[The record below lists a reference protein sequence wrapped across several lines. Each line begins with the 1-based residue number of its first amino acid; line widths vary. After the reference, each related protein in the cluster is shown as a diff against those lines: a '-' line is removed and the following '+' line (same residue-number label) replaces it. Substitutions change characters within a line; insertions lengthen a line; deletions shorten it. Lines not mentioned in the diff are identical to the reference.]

1 MGKINCILL
10 NLHYDYSMKLKCND
24 INGLHILIALLQDS
38 MLCLD
43 WIINDTNNNILSIS
57 INRIG
62 WEFNILHRVK
72 SQLIIHDVINI
83 YTNINTKNNL
93 ILFSIDYII
102 YEKNILKIHLSYGF
116 IIYISIKNI
125 NIYLSNISEYV
136 FLNSTPRFC
145 KYILYSKD
153 KYNEL

>member
-1 MGKINCILL
+1 
-10 NLHYDYSMKLKCND
+10 MKLKCND

-125 NIYLSNISEYV
+125 NI
-136 FLNSTPRFC
+136 
-145 KYILYSKD
+145 
-153 KYNEL
+153 